1 MHREIA
7 TNRNRYCRS
16 EERPESRSSLQI
28 VVVTWFPES
37 RKSRLQLVEIH
48 IASVWLR
55 LGKFS
60 VMLGEKTNE
69 VLSQYFEDTLD
80 KGGGVGPI
88 P

>member
-28 VVVTWFPES
+28 VVTWFPES

-48 IASVWLR
+48 FGLR
-55 LGKFS
+55 MMLHLKIQHLKNGYNKLTSSNEKF
-60 VMLGEKTNE
+60 N
-69 VLSQYFEDTLD
+69 
-80 KGGGVGPI
+80 I
-88 P
+88 